1 MKGPREP
8 HPNPL
13 LKQGEGARLREVGPL
28 PNSLAPQNWGGGAAF
43 GYPLPMPADT
53 SPVIEVED
61 LTKTFTSLKKEP
73 GLAGTIKSLYTRQ
86 TVSVQAVKGVSFS
99 IQPGEIVGFLGPNGA
114 GKTTT
119 LKMLSGILY
128 PTSGRATVLGYTP
141 WERKNPYLRQ
151 VSLVMGQKNQL
162 WWDLPAVDSFLLL
175 KEIYELPDAVYEK
188 RVTELTELLELGPL
202 LTTQVRKLSLG
213 ERMKCELVAALLYA
227 PKVVYLDEPT
237 IGLDV
242 VSQGRVREFLKTFQ
256 EREGSTIILTSH
268 YMQDIQALC
277 DRVIIIDHGLVKYDD
292 RLDKLVAQYSDFKL
306 LRLTFERPVTEA
318 ELLPFGKIVHFDGG
332 HATVE
337 VPRRES
343 ARAAGAILT
352 RLPVADIAIDEVE
365 AEEIIR
371 RMFTEGK

>member
-1 MKGPREP
+1 
-8 HPNPL
+8 
-13 LKQGEGARLREVGPL
+13 
-28 PNSLAPQNWGGGAAF
+28 
-43 GYPLPMPADT
+43 MP
-53 SPVIEVED
+53 PVIEVQD

-86 TVSVQAVKGVSFS
+86 TVSVQAVKGVSFT
-99 IQPGEIVGFLGPNGA
+99 IEPGEIVGFLGPNGA

-175 KEIYELPDAVYEK
+175 KEIYELPDAVYQK
-188 RVTELTELLELGPL
+188 RVTELTALLELGPL
-202 LTTQVRKLSLG
+202 LSTQVRKLSLG

-277 DRVIIIDHGLVKYDD
+277 GRVIIIDHGIVKYND
-292 RLDKLVAQYSDFKL
+292 RLDKLVAQYSDAKL
-306 LRLTFERPVTEA
+306 LRLTFERPVSESD
-318 ELLPFGKIVHFDGG
+318 LSPFGKVVSFDGG

-337 VPRRES
+337 VPRSES

-371 RMFTEGK
+371 RMFTERAKEAP